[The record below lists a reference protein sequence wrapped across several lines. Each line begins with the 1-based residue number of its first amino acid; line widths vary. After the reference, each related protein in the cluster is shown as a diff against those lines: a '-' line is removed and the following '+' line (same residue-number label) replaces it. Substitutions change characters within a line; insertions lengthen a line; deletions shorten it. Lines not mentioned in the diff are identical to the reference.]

1 MCVRVCRER
10 GRERERESVCKRER
24 VCVCVRER
32 ERERERASVCACVR
46 VHVHVCMCV
55 KEVSPKS
62 SLKLILLQNVP
73 MPKSVGLATAWSN
86 SHSGASLAGKS
97 SLPLPPA
104 VPRLPHVAPC
114 PPSCCPCACLSLPCP
129 ALILGFVRAVVWM
142 VSNIRGFFFPFQF
155 CAWPHYHHGW
165 HFKNKNRMY

>member
-1 MCVRVCRER
+1 M
-10 GRERERESVCKRER
+10 
-24 VCVCVRER
+24 RER
-32 ERERERASVCACVR
+32 ERERENA
-46 VHVHVCMCV
+46 CV

-97 SLPLPPA
+97 SLSLPPA
-104 VPRLPHVAPC
+104 VPRLPHGALC

-129 ALILGFVRAVVWM
+129 ALILGFVRAIVWM
-142 VSNIRGFFFPFQF
+142 VSNIRGVFFPFQF
-155 CAWPHYHHGW
+155 SAWPHYRHGW
-165 HFKNKNRMY
+165 HLKTKTKYIEDIVSLIKLI

>member
-1 MCVRVCRER
+1 M
-10 GRERERESVCKRER
+10 R
-24 VCVCVRER
+24 VCV
-32 ERERERASVCACVR
+32 RAYVCMCM
-46 VHVHVCMCV
+46 HVCMCV

-62 SLKLILLQNVP
+62 SLELILLQNVP

-86 SHSGASLAGKS
+86 SHSGANLAGKS

-129 ALILGFVRAVVWM
+129 ALVLGLVRAVVWM
-142 VSNIRGFFFPFQF
+142 VSNTGGVFSLPVLCMAARPSWL
-155 CAWPHYHHGW
+155 A
-165 HFKNKNRMY
+165 FKNKNRTY